1 MTTNKRSAATL
12 ATLSAMALLGTLA
25 VPATAMA
32 QAYPSKPVRIVVG
45 FAPGGGVDI
54 NARLLSPRLGEF
66 LGQSVIVENK
76 PGAGT
81 NIANDFVAKAAPDG
95 YTVLMNT
102 AAVAINMSLYKNV
115 PFDTVRDFAAVSI
128 FSTSPNV
135 LVVNAAVPAKNVKE
149 FIAYAR
155 SQPGKMNYSS
165 AGAGTT
171 QHLSAELLKTLTKT
185 YIVHIPYN
193 GSAPSLTG
201 LVAGDV
207 QMSFANIPAISQFV
221 KAGKLRAL
229 ALTGAKRSD
238 QLPGVPTMK
247 ESGVDMNV
255 DVWYGVLAPAKTPPA
270 AVNKLAEGI
279 AKVAREPEM
288 VKRLVDLGAEP
299 LGNSPEEFG
308 KILRAEVTTWAA
320 VVKASGAVAE

>member
-1 MTTNKRSAATL
+1 MRTNKRIPVWLGAIV
-12 ATLSAMALLGTLA
+12 LLGTFA
-25 VPATAMA
+25 APATLFA
-32 QAYPSKPVRIVVG
+32 QAYPTKTVRIVVG

-54 NARLLSPRLGEF
+54 NARLLAPKLSEF
-66 LGQSVIVENK
+66 LGQSVVVENK

-81 NIANDFVAKAAPDG
+81 NIANDFVARSAPDG
-95 YTVLMNT
+95 YTLLINT
-102 AAVAINMSLYKNV
+102 AAVAINMSLYKSV
-115 PFDTVRDFAAVSI
+115 PFDTLRDFAAVSI

-149 FIAYAR
+149 FIALAR
-155 SQPGKMNYSS
+155 SQPGRMNYSS

-171 QHLSAELLKTLTKT
+171 QHLSAELFKTLTKT
-185 YIVHIPYN
+185 YIVHIPYG

-201 LVAGDV
+201 LVANDV

-238 QLPGVPTMK
+238 QLPGVPTMR
-247 ESGVDMNV
+247 ESGVNMNV
-255 DVWYGVLAPAKTPPA
+255 DVWYGVLAPAKTPT
-270 AVNKLAEGI
+270 AVVSKIADGI
-279 AKVAREPEM
+279 ARAARDPDIA
-288 VKRLVDLGAEP
+288 KRLVALGAEP
-299 LGNSPEEFG
+299 LGNSPEEFS
-308 KILRAEVTTWAA
+308 KILRAEVATWAA

>member
-1 MTTNKRSAATL
+1 MRTNKRIPAWLGAI
-12 ATLSAMALLGTLA
+12 ALLGTFAAPTTLF
-25 VPATAMA
+25 A
-32 QAYPSKPVRIVVG
+32 QAYPTKTVRIVVG

-54 NARLLSPRLGEF
+54 NARMLAPKLGEF

-81 NIANDFVAKAAPDG
+81 NIANDYVAKAAPDG
-95 YTVLMNT
+95 YTLLINT

-115 PFDTVRDFAAVSI
+115 PFDTLRDFAAVSI

-135 LVVNAAVPAKNVKE
+135 LVVNAAVPARNVKE
-149 FIAYAR
+149 FIALAR
-155 SQPGKMNYSS
+155 SQPGRMNYSS

-171 QHLSAELLKTLTKT
+171 QHLSAELFKTLTKT
-185 YIVHIPYN
+185 YIVHIPYG

-238 QLPGVPTMK
+238 QLPGVPTMR
-247 ESGVDMNV
+247 ESGVNMNV
-255 DVWYGVLAPAKTPPA
+255 DVWYGVLAPAKTPA
-270 AVNKLAEGI
+270 AVVSKIAEGI
-279 AKVAREPEM
+279 AKVARDPDIA
-288 VKRLVDLGAEP
+288 KRLVALGAEP

-308 KILRAEVTTWAA
+308 KILRAEVATWAA